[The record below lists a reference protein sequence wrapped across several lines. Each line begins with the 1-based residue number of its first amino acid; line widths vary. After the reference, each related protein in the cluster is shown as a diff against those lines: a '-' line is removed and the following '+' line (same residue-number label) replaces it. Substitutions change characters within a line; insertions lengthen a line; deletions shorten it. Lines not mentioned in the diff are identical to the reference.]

1 MVAEPMK
8 VAYIFPGQGSQWVGM
23 GRDLYDSFDSAKTV
37 FKQADEA
44 LGFPVSQLCFDGPD
58 DELRQTINVQPA
70 IVTVTIA
77 LLSAIHDT
85 RGDNGLPS
93 PALVAGHSLGE
104 YTALAA
110 AEVLD
115 LATTVYLTRERGRL
129 MHQAGLKEPG
139 GMVAVIGL
147 DESLLTEVCAQT
159 GALIAN
165 VNCPGQLVISGTK
178 DSLAKA
184 TELAEARGAYRT
196 IPLPVSGAFHTPLM
210 QPAAYGLAEII
221 ANISFAEPLIPI
233 IANTT
238 AQPITNAELVKEELL
253 RQLCYSV
260 QWQRT
265 IEYMIDNGVSTFI
278 EIGPGRI
285 LSGLV
290 KRINKNVK
298 TINIG
303 DAEDIKNIKAIYKG
317 VE

>member
-110 AEVLD
+110 FE
-115 LATTVYLTRERGRL
+115 
-129 MHQAGLKEPG
+129 
-139 GMVAVIGL
+139 
-147 DESLLTEVCAQT
+147 
-159 GALIAN
+159 
-165 VNCPGQLVISGTK
+165 
-178 DSLAKA
+178 
-184 TELAEARGAYRT
+184 
-196 IPLPVSGAFHTPLM
+196 
-210 QPAAYGLAEII
+210 
-221 ANISFAEPLIPI
+221 
-233 IANTT
+233 
-238 AQPITNAELVKEELL
+238 
-253 RQLCYSV
+253 
-260 QWQRT
+260 
-265 IEYMIDNGVSTFI
+265 
-278 EIGPGRI
+278 
-285 LSGLV
+285 
-290 KRINKNVK
+290 
-298 TINIG
+298 
-303 DAEDIKNIKAIYKG
+303 
-317 VE
+317 